1 LDYAATLHYLFE
13 RLPMYQRVGAQAYKK
28 DLTNTLRL
36 CAALGNPQEAF
47 PSIHIAGTNGKGSV
61 SSMTAST
68 LMEAGYHVGL
78 YTSPHLRSF
87 TERIRVAGKEIPEQA
102 VVAFVR
108 QYRDLIEEVEP
119 SFFEAT
125 VAMAFWWFRE
135 CEVEAAVIEVGMGGR
150 LDSTNVIQPVAGAI
164 TNISMDHA
172 QHLGD
177 TRALIAAEKAGIF
190 KAGRIFAIGES
201 DAETEPVY
209 ARIAAEK
216 GAQLVYA
223 RDMYQVERLRG
234 DWKGQDFKVRFRGK
248 SFFED
253 LHCDLPG
260 LYQAENV
267 ATALTLFDLLKIQGY
282 RILPE
287 HISEGLANVKRNA
300 GLMGRMTQLGEEPLV
315 LTDVGHNEAGIAYVL
330 KQLATVRYRH
340 LHFVIGMV
348 NDKEIG
354 KILRMLPS
362 DATYYFVKP
371 DVPRGLDAAL
381 LAEQAHAAGLK
392 GEVYA
397 SVGDGLAAA
406 KAAAMPDDVIFAG
419 GSTFVVAEV
428 I

>member
-1 LDYAATLHYLFE
+1 LDYAATLQYLFE

-36 CAALGNPQEAF
+36 CAALGQPQEAY
-47 PSIHIAGTNGKGSV
+47 PTIHIAGTNGKGSV

-102 VVAFVR
+102 VVAFVQ

-150 LDSTNVIQPVAGAI
+150 LDSTNVILPVAGAI

-177 TRALIAAEKAGIF
+177 TRALIAGEKAGIF
-190 KAGRIFAIGES
+190 KPGRIFAIGEA
-201 DAETEPVY
+201 DAETRPVFE
-209 ARIAAEK
+209 RIAAEK
-216 GAQLVYA
+216 SAQLVYA
-223 RDMYQVERLRG
+223 HDMYQVERLRG

-248 SFFED
+248 AFFED

-260 LYQAENV
+260 LYQAENL
-267 ATALTLFDLLKIQGY
+267 ATALTLFDLLKIQGF

-287 HISEGLANVKRNA
+287 HISEGMAQVKRNA
-300 GLMGRMTQLGEEPLV
+300 GLMGRMTQLGENPLI

-330 KQLATVRYRH
+330 KQLATVKFAH

-354 KILRMLPS
+354 KILRMLPQ

-371 DVPRGLDAAL
+371 DVPRGLDPEI
-381 LAEQAHAAGLK
+381 LATQARAAGLH
-392 GEVYA
+392 GDVYT
-397 SVGDGLAAA
+397 SVGAGLTAA
-406 KAAAMPDDVIFAG
+406 KAAAAAEDLIFAG

>member
-1 LDYAATLHYLFE
+1 
-13 RLPMYQRVGAQAYKK
+13 MYQRVGAQAYKK
-28 DLTNTLRL
+28 DLTNTLKL
-36 CAALGNPQEAF
+36 CAALGQPQESF
-47 PSIHIAGTNGKGSV
+47 STIHIAGTNGKGSV

-68 LMEAGYHVGL
+68 LFEAGYRVGL

-87 TERIRVAGKEIPEQA
+87 TERIRVNGYEISESA
-102 VVAFVR
+102 VVAFVTL
-108 QYRDLIEEVEP
+108 YRDVLEAIEP

-125 VAMAFWWFRE
+125 VAMALWWFRE

-150 LDSTNVIQPVAGAI
+150 LDSTNVIEPVAGAI

-190 KAGRIFAIGES
+190 KKGRIFAIGET
-201 DAETEPVY
+201 DPETQPVY
-209 ARIAAEK
+209 ERIAAEK

-248 SFFED
+248 PFFED

-267 ATALTLFDLLKIQGY
+267 ATALTLFDLLKIQGF

-287 HISEGLANVKRNA
+287 HISEGISQVKRNA
-300 GLMGRMTQLGEEPLV
+300 GLMGRMTQLGENPLI
-315 LTDVGHNEAGIAYVL
+315 LTDVGHNEAGLAYVL
-330 KQLATVRYRH
+330 RQLATVEYQH

-354 KILRMLPS
+354 KILALLPK
-362 DATYYFVKP
+362 DATYYFVRP
-371 DVPRGLDAAL
+371 DVPRGLDAEL
-381 LAEQAHAAGLK
+381 LAAQARAAGLK
-392 GEVYA
+392 GEVYE
-397 SVGDGLAAA
+397 SVGAGLAAA
-406 KAAAMPDDVIFAG
+406 KLAADPADLIFAG